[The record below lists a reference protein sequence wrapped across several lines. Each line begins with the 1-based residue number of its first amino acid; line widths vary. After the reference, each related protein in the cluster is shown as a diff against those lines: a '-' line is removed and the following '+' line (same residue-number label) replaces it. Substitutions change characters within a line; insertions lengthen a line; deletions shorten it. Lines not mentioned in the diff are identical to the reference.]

1 MKKIFLLS
9 LLAAGLAGC
18 CNSGQKQAAEQ
29 SVWPKLQATGEMP
42 ILAWHSIPSDCTTL
56 ERFREMKETG
66 ITHSFTSYPD
76 ADAMQR
82 ALDTAQAAGV
92 KLIVSCPEL
101 EKEPEATVK
110 RFMNHPAT
118 AGYFL
123 RDEPNTESFA
133 ELGQWAKR
141 IRATDD
147 AHFCYL
153 NLLPTYA
160 SLEALKADSYR
171 DYVHRFDQEVPLQLL
186 SFDHYPVV
194 GRTLRPDY
202 YENLEIFSDEARL
215 AGKPFWAFS
224 LATAHD
230 PYPIPDLAQM
240 RLQMFSNLAYGAQGL
255 QYFTYWT
262 PGKNPNWNFHH
273 GPIGLDGKRTDVY
286 DKVTE
291 LNREIKALT
300 GVFLGAKVLSVRH
313 TGDTIPQ
320 GTTPLAELPASV
332 KKLQTT
338 GTGAVV
344 SELQNGDNRCLVIVN
359 RDFNDRMQLDI
370 ELDPSAKRILK
381 DGSIVP
387 ASLYSST
394 LMVEPGDVVI
404 YMLQ

>member
-1 MKKIFLLS
+1 
-9 LLAAGLAGC
+9 
-18 CNSGQKQAAEQ
+18 
-29 SVWPKLQATGEMP
+29 
-42 ILAWHSIPSDCTTL
+42 
-56 ERFREMKETG
+56 MKETG

-160 SLEALKADSYR
+160 SLEMLKADSYR

-215 AGKPFWAFS
+215 AGKPVLGL
-224 LATAHD
+224 LAGDRARSVSD
-230 PYPIPDLAQM
+230 PGSGPDAVADVQQPGLRGPGVAVFYLLDSGKEPELEFPPRADRSGRQAYR
-240 RLQMFSNLAYGAQGL
+240 RL
-255 QYFTYWT
+255 
-262 PGKNPNWNFHH
+262 
-273 GPIGLDGKRTDVY
+273 
-286 DKVTE
+286 
-291 LNREIKALT
+291 
-300 GVFLGAKVLSVRH
+300 
-313 TGDTIPQ
+313 
-320 GTTPLAELPASV
+320 
-332 KKLQTT
+332 
-338 GTGAVV
+338 
-344 SELQNGDNRCLVIVN
+344 
-359 RDFNDRMQLDI
+359 
-370 ELDPSAKRILK
+370 
-381 DGSIVP
+381 
-387 ASLYSST
+387 
-394 LMVEPGDVVI
+394 
-404 YMLQ
+404 

>member
-1 MKKIFLLS
+1 
-9 LLAAGLAGC
+9 
-18 CNSGQKQAAEQ
+18 
-29 SVWPKLQATGEMP
+29 
-42 ILAWHSIPSDCTTL
+42 
-56 ERFREMKETG
+56 
-66 ITHSFTSYPD
+66 
-76 ADAMQR
+76 
-82 ALDTAQAAGV
+82 
-92 KLIVSCPEL
+92 
-101 EKEPEATVK
+101 
-110 RFMNHPAT
+110 MNHPAT

-215 AGKPFWAFS
+215 AGKPFWAFAGDRARS
-224 LATAHD
+224 VSD
-230 PYPIPDLAQM
+230 PGSGPDAVADVQQPGLWGP
-240 RLQMFSNLAYGAQGL
+240 GAAVFYL
-255 QYFTYWT
+255 LDS
-262 PGKNPNWNFHH
+262 GKEPELNFHH

-313 TGDTIPQ
+313 TGDTIPRR
-320 GTTPLAELPASV
+320 ELLRWRSCPRRS
-332 KKLQTT
+332 KLQTT

-344 SELQNGDNRCLVIVN
+344 SELQNGDNRFLVIVN
-359 RDFNDRMQLDI
+359 RDFNDRMQWISNSIRRRSD
-370 ELDPSAKRILK
+370 LK

-394 LMVEPGDVVI
+394 LMVEPGDAVI
-404 YMLQ
+404 YAAIGMKRVRINTLLLCCAATLLGAGILGAQPKLPQKEIPILAWYGIPADEAKVERFQELKDAGFTLNFRGYSNADEVVKQRSMRPKK